1 MMDMINEADVWE
13 RINAEIKK
21 KKLSK
26 KEVARRCGFERKSL
40 YGNRNIWIVYF
51 SMLCKVLN
59 VSADYLLFGND
70 WDTEEC

>member
-1 MMDMINEADVWE
+1 MDMINEADVWE
-13 RINAEIKK
+13 RINAEIKM

-40 YGNRNIWIVYF
+40 YGNKNIGIVYF